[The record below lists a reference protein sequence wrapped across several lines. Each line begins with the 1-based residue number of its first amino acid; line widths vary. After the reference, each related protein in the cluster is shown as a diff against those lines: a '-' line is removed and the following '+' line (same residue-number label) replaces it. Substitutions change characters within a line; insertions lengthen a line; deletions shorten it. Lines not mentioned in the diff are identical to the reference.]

1 MIRPN
6 TTRSDSTGGGYDP
19 FKTVPDLTMPK
30 EDNSGKEP
38 FGAAGGVTEKKEKKN
53 FKIGHFKPSFIK
65 KDKDKNKSS
74 SSIAS
79 PTLATGGAKVIK
91 NDLGNRASPL
101 PSAPPQ
107 ILAEETH
114 LRLASDASKKETERL
129 ERLRIQEEQDLAYA
143 IALSKAEAASV
154 NNQ

>member
-19 FKTVPDLTMPK
+19 FKTVPDLTVPK
-30 EDNSGKEP
+30 EDNNSKEP
-38 FGAAGGVTEKKEKKN
+38 TEKKEKKN

-74 SSIAS
+74 GSIAS
-79 PTLATGGAKVIK
+79 PTGGAKVIK

-101 PSAPPQ
+101 PSAPPPQ
-107 ILAEETH
+107 PILGDEAH

-154 NNQ
+154 NNK